1 MSKPIL
7 TKKRQDWA
15 KNRKD
20 VAFRGTQLNY
30 NAAQQAKY
38 QKAILALVRQMS
50 KETKDQIAKLFKSE
64 TSEEYIAQQKKA
76 ATDASITS
84 KAKKVMNILT
94 AKFEAL
100 FALKAE
106 SVSETMVDG
115 AKQVSKSNLHASLKE
130 LSGGLSLKTGVVP
143 KGMEEV
149 SNAIVAENVAL
160 IKSIPPQYFTDI
172 TGSVMRSITTGAGL
186 STLIPQIQKYD
197 GVTERRARN
206 IALDQ
211 TRKAYNSI
219 NKQRMQAIGVKQ
231 FEWIHSGGG
240 QHPRKSHVAMSGN
253 IYSFDNLPVIN
264 KEQVDAGYEGPVTG
278 IPGQAINCKCTM
290 VPIVVFD
297 DGELKE

>member
-1 MSKPIL
+1 MSNPPV
-7 TKKRQDWA
+7 TKQKQKWA
-15 KNRKD
+15 KGRN
-20 VAFRGTQLNY
+20 VTFRGTQLNY

-38 QKAILALVRQMS
+38 QKAILTLVRQMS
-50 KETKDQIAKLFKSE
+50 KETKDQIAELFKSE
-64 TSEEYIAQQKKA
+64 TSKEYIAQQKQA
-76 ATDASITS
+76 ATDANITS
-84 KAKKVMNILT
+84 KAKKVMNALM

-100 FALKAE
+100 FSLKAKPM
-106 SVSETMVDG
+106 SETMVNG
-115 AKQVSKSNLHASLKE
+115 AQQVSKSNLHTSLKQ
-130 LSGGLSLKTGVVP
+130 LSGGLSLKTGVIP

-160 IKSIPPQYFTDI
+160 IKSIPSQYFTDV

-186 STLIPQIQKYD
+186 FTLIPQIQKYN
-197 GVTERRARN
+197 GITERRARN

-231 FEWIHSGGG
+231 FEWVHSGGG
-240 QHPRKSHVAMSGN
+240 QHPRRSHIAMSGN

-290 VPIVVFD
+290 VPVVEFD
-297 DGELKE
+297 DGEPKE